1 MRGYV
6 VKKGKNYYAVVYDG
20 VDAGTGKEKRKWVS
34 AGPRRSDAEKLVTD
48 LVKRRNQG
56 VSVATEKLSLG
67 EYLTERWLPIQESQ
81 LRKSTFD
88 SYRRNIELHVLP
100 PLAKMPLEKL
110 TAGDLDALY
119 ASLLVR
125 GRKAATRT
133 GDGLA
138 PKTVRSIHLVLHKA
152 LADAERKGLVIRNVA
167 ALADPPKVGA
177 RKQIE
182 IKAWTADRLDV
193 FLEAIEPHR
202 LSPAFHLAA
211 YTGMRRGEVL
221 GLRWKDLDLD
231 ANRLSVRQAL
241 VSVAYEMHIS
251 DVKTG
256 SGRRTIDIEDET
268 VEVLRAWR
276 KAREAEA
283 GGPIGD
289 EALVFTK
296 ADGSW
301 IHPDVFS
308 QTFDRVVA
316 RIDVPEIT
324 LHDLRHTHAT
334 LLLQAAVSV
343 KVVCERLGHSNPAF
357 TMSVYQHVLPGMQ
370 AEAAVAF
377 AQVLRNAHLVRTAV
391 GTAAAT
397 AADEVGETVGPSID
411 AVLEALGDLAD
422 PAAASEVA
430 AEAVRRLNHLTLGAP
445 ASGTPGW
452 EDIGDAYRLLGE
464 LSVLVDRL
472 PQVCDQLARHFQRPA
487 LQTGTRSDSATSET
501 PSSLLGS
508 AAAEMIR
515 ADEHGRAMGRCI
527 AAAHAAVSHL
537 APVRDGATGDAAI
550 ADGSAVGEGWAS

>member
-34 AGPRRSDAEKLVTD
+34 AGPRRGDAEKLVTE

-56 VSVATEKLSLG
+56 VSVAPEKLTLG
-67 EYLTERWLPIQESQ
+67 DYLVDRWLPIQESQ
-81 LRKSTFD
+81 LRKSTFS

-100 PLAKMPLEKL
+100 VLAKMPLEKL

-119 ASLLVR
+119 ASLLKG

-182 IKAWTADRLDV
+182 IKAWTAEQLDV

-202 LSPAFHLAA
+202 LSPAFHLAS

-231 ANRLSVRQAL
+231 EKRLSVRQAL

-256 SGRRTIDIEDET
+256 SGRRTIDIEEES

-276 KAREAEA
+276 KTREAEI
-283 GGPIGD
+283 GGPTSED
-289 EALVFTK
+289 ALVFTK
-296 ADGSW
+296 ADGAW
-301 IHPDVFS
+301 VHPDVFS
-308 QTFDRVVA
+308 QIFDRVVA
-316 RIDVPEIT
+316 RTPVPEIT

-334 LLLQAAVSV
+334 LLLQAGTPV

-370 AEAAVAF
+370 AEAAVVF
-377 AQVLRNAHLVRTAV
+377 AQILRTARLAKNE
-391 GTAAAT
+391 TPSSELSAT
-397 AADEVGETVGPSID
+397 VPGPRGREWSD
-411 AVLEALGDLAD
+411 VVTDLASVGD
-422 PAAASEVA
+422 PIIAAEVA
-430 AEAVRRLNHLTLGAP
+430 AAALRSINHLTMAAP
-445 ASGTPGW
+445 AGEAQGW
-452 EDIGDAYRLLGE
+452 EDVGDMYRLLSE
-464 LSVLVDRL
+464 LGVLVDRL
-472 PQVCDQLARHFQRPA
+472 PQVFDQLARHFQRPA
-487 LQTGTRSDSATSET
+487 LRSGTRSDSDMTET
-501 PSSLLGS
+501 PSALLG
-508 AAAEMIR
+508 AATDEMIR
-515 ADEHGRAMGRCI
+515 ADEYSRALGRSV
-527 AAAHAAVSHL
+527 AAAQSAVSHL
-537 APVRDGATGDAAI
+537 APILNKATTGHANMDA
-550 ADGSAVGEGWAS
+550 STVGEEQAS